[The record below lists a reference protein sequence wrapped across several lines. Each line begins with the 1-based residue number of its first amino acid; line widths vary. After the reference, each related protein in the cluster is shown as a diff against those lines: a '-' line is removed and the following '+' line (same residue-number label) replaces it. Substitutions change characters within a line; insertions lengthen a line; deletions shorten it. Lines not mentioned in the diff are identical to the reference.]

1 MKSFVIGLKRK
12 LMIQGTTTSTGITL
26 DGDTLSIAGNNTM
39 PEVNTGGSTDID
51 VISVHDMPLAS
62 KDGKLIA
69 KDGKLCSTC
78 CDSGDGSGACCSF
91 PYRDSGPQP
100 ANTAAEAIKLAS
112 QSASANSAAIEGST
126 WTVGYFKDG
135 RWFEGGAD
143 FDPSRNQYNR
153 LLLRCP
159 CEDVDSDDCKGPFT
173 HFAVDKDCDSYNCP
187 SPPAS
192 YVCFYRADGK
202 GTCYQWIVPETEYDY
217 ESADT
222 RRGSVYA
229 SFYTDGACG
238 TCPINPDNL
247 SEGWCCDR
255 EPDWGNHSLGTTT
268 EENCKSP
275 ELSPIDLVEKDVKT
289 QAEVQSAH
297 DELVDSKWEN
307 DLPANKCKPV
317 DSEEECTESTGVFC
331 LNLTE
336 CPDDPSEGCPETPIR
351 RNPLP

>member
-1 MKSFVIGLKRK
+1 
-12 LMIQGTTTSTGITL
+12 
-26 DGDTLSIAGNNTM
+26 
-39 PEVNTGGSTDID
+39 
-51 VISVHDMPLAS
+51 MPLAS

-126 WTVGYFKDG
+126 WTVGYFKNG

-143 FDPSRNQYNR
+143 FDPSRNQYN
-153 LLLRCP
+153 CTGYWTTSATP
-159 CEDVDSDDCKGPFT
+159 NCADVNSVDDCKGPFT

-187 SPPAS
+187 SPPAPIFS
-192 YVCFYRADGK
+192 GVCFYRADGK
-202 GTCYQWIVPETEYDY
+202 GTCYQWIVPETGNCDY
-217 ESADT
+217 ESAEAADA
-222 RRGSVYA
+222 GAAFDA
-229 SFYTDGACG
+229 SFYTDGAWWYVY
-238 TCPINPDNL
+238 PINPDNL
-247 SEGWCCDR
+247 SEGWCYRMFYR
-255 EPDWGNHSLGTTT
+255 EPDWGEPQPAGTTT

-275 ELSPIDLVEKDVKT
+275 ELSPIDLGAEKDGQALT